1 MAERESD
8 QAERDRK
15 DAEIAEENRQRQI
28 RQGVIKEDKPKPK
41 SKAKKEEPK
50 EAESEA

>member
-28 RQGVIKEDKPKPK
+28 RQGVIEDKPK
-41 SKAKKEEPK
+41 SKAKAKKEEETK
-50 EAESEA
+50 EESEA

>member
-8 QAERDRK
+8 QAIRDRQ
-15 DAEIAEENRQRQI
+15 DAEKAEENRQRQI

-41 SKAKKEEPK
+41 AKAKKEETK
-50 EAESEA
+50 EESEA